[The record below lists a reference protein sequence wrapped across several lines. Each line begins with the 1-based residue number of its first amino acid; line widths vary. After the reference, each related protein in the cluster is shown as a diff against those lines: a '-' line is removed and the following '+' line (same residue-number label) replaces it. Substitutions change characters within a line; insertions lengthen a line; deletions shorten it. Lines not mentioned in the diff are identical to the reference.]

1 VKKILIGIFLIS
13 FGLVSSLNGQSNL
26 PNADILQAQSYLLEK
41 YTWLNHANYGLETES
56 VKQSAI
62 GFHVQFKQTYK
73 GFPIYATSAKVNLNF
88 CQQPLSLFASLF
100 QVLVEPTQVHT
111 LIEPTFTKV
120 WWQNAE
126 SLIPAYSDLVQNE
139 RGEKE
144 ELIIDNAGN
153 VLSRKRLAL
162 FVKKDTLIQSKVFLP
177 DPLTSA
183 QKEYGAGGLYKN
195 NNGADVPELNAER
208 KPKGMRLK
216 FENDTFYAEN
226 NYAIIKDLQAPSQI
240 VFKSK
245 QANFDFTRSQSQFRE
260 MNALYHIEVYRD
272 YLKKIGLPFTS
283 MYQMPVDPSA
293 HFGADQSSFEIAD
306 LTLLLGTGGVP
317 DAEDADV
324 IIHEYTHGLNWFIAP
339 NTISGNQRL
348 AVEEANCD
356 VMACFH
362 SKAMSD
368 YNWRWIF
375 NWDGHNEFWD
385 GRDGNTD
392 NKYPDDLSADFY
404 YSSLIWSGML
414 NDIGEDVGRDVLTRL
429 LFQSVYSYA
438 NNLNMQ
444 EAANLLLQADSLLY
458 NKNHFT
464 QLQLR
469 MQERGF
475 NVSIGLQELG
485 GLDPLVKVLNSAE
498 FTQGIGAVTILTRT
512 KESFSVQLIDL
523 YGKLVFEAASED
535 NSLSIKASEIPA
547 GTYILK
553 VKMGDEQAY
562 GKLLRY

>member
-1 VKKILIGIFLIS
+1 
-13 FGLVSSLNGQSNL
+13 
-26 PNADILQAQSYLLEK
+26 
-41 YTWLNHANYGLETES
+41 
-56 VKQSAI
+56 
-62 GFHVQFKQTYK
+62 
-73 GFPIYATSAKVNLNF
+73 
-88 CQQPLSLFASLF
+88 
-100 QVLVEPTQVHT
+100 
-111 LIEPTFTKV
+111 
-120 WWQNAE
+120 
-126 SLIPAYSDLVQNE
+126 
-139 RGEKE
+139 
-144 ELIIDNAGN
+144 
-153 VLSRKRLAL
+153 
-162 FVKKDTLIQSKVFLP
+162 
-177 DPLTSA
+177 
-183 QKEYGAGGLYKN
+183 
-195 NNGADVPELNAER
+195 VPELNAER

-216 FENDTFYAEN
+216 FANDTFYAEN
-226 NYAIIKDLQAPSQI
+226 NYAIIKDLQAPSQN

-260 MNALYHIEVYRD
+260 MNTLYHIEVFRD